1 MQIRFQRERVMKVLF
16 LVQGYKV
23 AASRYRVLQ
32 YVPYLNGEGIGTT
45 VSLYPRNP
53 VELARF
59 LKSLPEYDCLFLQRK
74 RFTGAVLSLVRKRA
88 RRIIYDFDDSVMY
101 RNSKAGSPYSRTRMK
116 HFADMVKASDL
127 IIAGNRFLMEQA
139 LPYNEDVAVIPTAL
153 DGNRYIAKDHGKT
166 KERVTLGWI
175 GDHGSIHYME
185 RMKPVFEEIGK
196 KYSRAELSIVCDVFI
211 DCENIP
217 VVKKMWSQ
225 ETEVADLQY
234 MDIGLMPLMNDLW
247 SEGKCGLKIL
257 QYFGVA
263 VPAVC
268 TPVGVNRDVVRDGVN
283 GFYANSPEE
292 WINKISALIEDAAL
306 RREMGLKGRDIVMK
320 EYTIEA
326 CAPKLID
333 IIRDVSPFRLKG
345 PDRNGNGG

>member
-1 MQIRFQRERVMKVLF
+1 MKVLF
-16 LVQGYKV
+16 LVQGHNV

-32 YVPYLNGEGIGTT
+32 YVPYLNSEGIETT

-53 VELARF
+53 IELAR
-59 LKSLPEYDCLFLQRK
+59 LLAALPAYDCIFLQRK
-74 RFTGAVLSLVRKRA
+74 RFSGAILALVRNRA
-88 RRIIYDFDDSVMY
+88 RKIIYDFDDSVMY
-101 RNSKAGSPYSRTRMK
+101 RNSKAGSPHSKTRMK
-116 HFADMVKASDL
+116 RFADMVNASDFV
-127 IIAGNRFLMEQA
+127 IAGNRFLMEQT
-139 LPYNEDVAVIPTAL
+139 LPFNKNVAVIPTAL
-153 DGNRYIAKDHGKT
+153 DGRRYIAKDHGKM

-185 RMKPVFEEIGK
+185 KMKPIFEEIGE
-196 KYSRAELSIVCDVFI
+196 KYSNAELSIVCDIFI

-217 VVKKMWSQ
+217 VIKKMWSQ
-225 ETEVADLQY
+225 ETEIADLQD

-268 TPVGVNRDVVRDGVN
+268 SPVGVNKDVVYNGVN

-292 WINKISALIEDAAL
+292 WIDKISVLIEDAAL
-306 RREMGLKGRDIVMK
+306 RRQMGLKGRDIVMK

-326 CAPKLID
+326 CAPKFID
-333 IIRDVSPFRLKG
+333 IIRNVSRSKPKG
-345 PDRNGNGG
+345 PGLRR